1 MSGSGLDCFQEFGVG
16 VVDELF
22 VGFGVGAGFLF
33 GDVTGLGVVGCDDGA
48 TALKVCLIEQLE
60 IAAGLIDAG
69 GHQHGGGSLTG
80 KIVLG
85 GEVINYIHHNPVD
98 A

>member
-1 MSGSGLDCFQEFGVG
+1 MSGSGLDCFQELGVG

-22 VGFGVGAGFLF
+22 VGFGVSAGFLF
-33 GDVTGLGVVGCDDGA
+33 GDISGLGVVGGDDSA
-48 TALKVCLIEQLE
+48 TSLEFCLIEQLE